1 MSVFNIGKFESKLK
15 SHILTHEK
23 KKKNIGQTPLESPRY
38 SGPFIV
44 YFLQVFAHSGVHIT
58 NFTVGKYLKGITL
71 LDFKELF
78 AQRFIVFDDLHMQIL

>member
-1 MSVFNIGKFESKLK
+1 MSVFNIGKLESKLK

-23 KKKNIGQTPLESPRY
+23 KSIGQTPLESPRY
-38 SGPFIV
+38 SGPFTV
-44 YFLQVFAHSGVHIT
+44 YFLHVFADSGVHIR

-78 AQRFIVFDDLHMQIL
+78 AQRFIVFDDSHMQIL